1 MIARATDSRI
11 IHKPMDLNQVVEANG
26 PGWTGSLTP
35 ARVDPPSH
43 SRSARHPHQD
53 HPADP
58 MGRRQSWPTAITQ
71 LTPLIPLRRMVQV
84 RVLSEA

>member
-35 ARVDPPSH
+35 ARVDPLTVI
-43 SRSARHPHQD
+43 
-53 HPADP
+53 
-58 MGRRQSWPTAITQ
+58 SW
-71 LTPLIPLRRMVQV
+71 LEVQATT
-84 RVLSEA
+84 RGS